1 MRQLF
6 ILIMLA
12 SMVIVNAQKVL
23 VNDSEERIDGIL
35 CKGMETVIQLESN
48 MIEKGWNKFLKEYG
62 KVDSRKGNIYFM
74 EAAEIR
80 DVSSTPVKIY
90 SRISV
95 SNIGIRVFWAIE
107 LGSEFV
113 TSGNKKLS
121 AEKLLHDFG
130 VKMYIQ
136 HINDQIEDAEKALQT
151 TVKNQERKIKEGT
164 NLEKKI
170 ENNKEDKINLENKLK
185 ENASDLINLLNSQKQ
200 NVLDQK
206 AAAEDV
212 EKMKKAVE
220 SVKSKLSKV
229 E

>member
-1 MRQLF
+1 MSFAQK
-6 ILIMLA
+6 
-12 SMVIVNAQKVL
+12 VIVNDA
-23 VNDSEERIDGIL
+23 EERIDGVL

-62 KVDSRKGNIYFM
+62 KVDSKKGNIFFM
-74 EAAEIR
+74 ESADIA
-80 DVSSTPVKIY
+80 DVSSTPVKVY
-90 SRISV
+90 SRITAT
-95 SNIGIRVFWAIE
+95 NIGIRVFWAIE

-113 TSGNKKLS
+113 TTGNKKL
-121 AEKLLHDFG
+121 AADKLLHDFG

-136 HINDQIEDAEKALQT
+136 YINDQIEDAEKALQN
-151 TVKNQERKIKEGT
+151 TVKNQERKIKDGS

-170 ENNKEDKINLENKLK
+170 VNNKEDKINLENKLK
-185 ENASDLINLLNSQKQ
+185 ENASDLINLLQAQQQ

-206 AAAEDV
+206 AAKEDV

-220 SVKSKLSKV
+220 NVKAKLSKV